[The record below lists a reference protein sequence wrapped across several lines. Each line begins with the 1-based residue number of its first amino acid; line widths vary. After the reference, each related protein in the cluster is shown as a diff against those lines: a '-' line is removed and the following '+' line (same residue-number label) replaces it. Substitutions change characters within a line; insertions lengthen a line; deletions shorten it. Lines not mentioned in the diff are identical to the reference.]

1 MLSPQTNVSWLYMPV
16 FNDPNLDPARLCP
29 WCDELLPLTP
39 SPHLERLISIAR
51 ARSSKDSRP
60 TNPLGLYAAP
70 TVFINVCQRHRF
82 ESHQVPLAQKREYL
96 VEARADAK
104 TTMREYEMSRRLST
118 QLLLGYSMR
127 MGYAQRLITYTID
140 PEYQRELY
148 SEVSGAR

>member
-1 MLSPQTNVSWLYMPV
+1 ML
-16 FNDPNLDPARLCP
+16 
-29 WCDELLPLTP
+29 
-39 SPHLERLISIAR
+39 
-51 ARSSKDSRP
+51 
-60 TNPLGLYAAP
+60 
-70 TVFINVCQRHRF
+70 
-82 ESHQVPLAQKREYL
+82 VPLAQQRAYL